1 MYQEF
6 YGFRELPFEITPNP
20 KYLFLPPQHREA
32 LSTLQ
37 YGLSSSKAITV
48 LIGEAGMGK
57 TTLLNAAF
65 KSDRCRNVSCVYV
78 RNPTL
83 TRDEFVEMLARRF
96 GLSAEAMTSKTALL
110 EELERTLLE
119 GRTKG
124 QVTALV
130 VDEAQSLSVE
140 LLEEIRL
147 LANCE
152 TATEK
157 LLPVVLAGQPEL
169 RDRLNETALR
179 QLKQRVTL
187 RCELRPFTLVETS
200 EYIANR
206 VRIASGSPGDTFTKE
221 AVIMIHDR
229 SGGIP
234 RTINVICDN
243 ALLTGFALGRR
254 PVDRATVTEVTGDLH
269 LGSGEPV
276 EPAKVERIDEPKL
289 NLRETTAPG
298 LVEDLPAQDDQPT
311 PEPRRRLFSA
321 FRGR

>member
-1 MYQEF
+1 
-6 YGFRELPFEITPNP
+6 
-20 KYLFLPPQHREA
+20 
-32 LSTLQ
+32 
-37 YGLSSSKAITV
+37 
-48 LIGEAGMGK
+48 
-57 TTLLNAAF
+57 
-65 KSDRCRNVSCVYV
+65 V

-206 VRIASGSPGDTFTKE
+206 VRIASGNPGDTFTKE

-269 LGSGEPV
+269 LGSREPV

-289 NLRETTAPG
+289 NLRDTPAPG
-298 LVEDLPAQDDQPT
+298 LVEDLPAQDDQPA

>member
-276 EPAKVERIDEPKL
+276 EPAKVEQTDEPKS
-289 NLRETTAPG
+289 NLRETPAPG
-298 LVEDLPAQDDQPT
+298 VVEDLPAQDDQPT